1 MPFDIQFI
9 QETLSGVSILYGTCP
24 NQPNF
29 SVDSR
34 TVKPGDIFIALSGD
48 YVDGHSFVESAL
60 RNGAAG
66 IIIAQDRRAVLD
78 AIDQQLVQKTFVLL
92 VPNPLDALTGLARAW
107 RAHFECPLLAITGS
121 VGKTSTKELLSHI
134 VRLGG
139 KKYLA
144 SQGNQNTL
152 IGVALN
158 ILRLKEE
165 HEMAIFEVGINQ
177 RGEMEK
183 IADLLRPTY
192 ALITNIGH
200 SHMEGLGSLS
210 DIALEKRSLF
220 SHFTEKSI
228 GIINGDQS
236 VLAHVSYRH
245 PVLKFGS
252 KTTNQV
258 QARKISIAGS
268 HISFVLKMYQ
278 KKYNI
283 EINYSHAGIVF
294 NSLAAASAAHLFNIP
309 IDVIVKGIQ
318 EPLVVERRFEQCAL
332 ADNKGILIDDCYNAN
347 PESMKA
353 ALLAFQELKTKAP
366 KVAILGDMLELGVD
380 SPFWHR
386 QLGRFLRK
394 IPSLDKLI
402 LVGDLVKWTKKTAP
416 VGLSVDLVGS
426 WQQAV
431 EFLEKSIERQEIVIL
446 VKGSNAVGLTNL
458 VEKFVVKRTASN
470 QVL

>member
-1 MPFDIQFI
+1 MPFDTQFI

-24 NQPNF
+24 QNPDF

-34 TVKPGDIFIALSGD
+34 TVKPGDIFIALPGEQ
-48 YVDGHSFVESAL
+48 VNGHSFVESAL
-60 RNGAAG
+60 RNGASG
-66 IIIAQDRRAVLD
+66 VIIADTRHDVIHACDKILLKK
-78 AIDQQLVQKTFVLL
+78 AFVISVPDPLL
-92 VPNPLDALTGLARAW
+92 ALITLARVW
-107 RAHFECPLLAITGS
+107 RARFTFPVVAITGS
-121 VGKTSTKELLSHI
+121 VGKTSTKELLAHI

-139 KKYLA
+139 KKYLS

-152 IGVALN
+152 IGVAMN
-158 ILRLKEE
+158 ILRMRDE
-165 HEMAIFEVGINQ
+165 HEGAIFEVGINQ

-192 ALITNIGH
+192 AVITNIGH
-200 SHMEGLGSLS
+200 CHMEGLGSLA

-228 GIINGDQS
+228 GVINGDQA

-252 KTTNQV
+252 KTTNQI
-258 QARKISIAGS
+258 QARRIAVSGS
-268 HISFVLKMYQ
+268 HISFMLKMYQ
-278 KKYNI
+278 KKYTI
-283 EINYSHAGIVF
+283 EIKYSHAGIIF
-294 NSLAAASAAHLFNIP
+294 NSLAAASAAHLLNIP
-309 IDVIVKGIQ
+309 IDIIVQGIQ
-318 EPLVVERRFEQCAL
+318 EPLVVSRRFEQCL
-332 ADNKGILIDDCYNAN
+332 LPDNKGVLIDDCYNAN

-394 IPSLDKLI
+394 IPSLDKVI

-416 VGLSVDLVGS
+416 TSLSVDLVGS

-431 EFLEKSIERQEIVIL
+431 VCLEKNLVQQEVVVL
-446 VKGSNAVGLTNL
+446 VKGSNGVGLSNL
-458 VEKFVVKRTASN
+458 VEKFVTKRITVN
-470 QVL
+470 EL